1 MSTAHPVRMLNAEVA
16 RKIAAG
22 EVIDRP
28 NAIVRELM
36 DNAIDS
42 GADSVTVEINGGG
55 IDKVRIVDNG
65 CGMTKNDLQTCAR
78 PHSTS
83 KIATE
88 TDLLNL
94 TTLGFRG
101 EALSSIAAV
110 CRLSIT
116 SGGWKMRASVTE
128 DHIIEQ
134 TAVLDGTIVQAE
146 GLFENFPARR
156 IFLKRPASEG
166 ILCKNTFVEKTLPC
180 PEKSFRFVSD
190 GTIKL
195 DLPAGQTLTERF
207 VKAMELKESPELFYE
222 ISARSDSSDA
232 PDWSFKIIIGEPG
245 VFRPNKKDIYIF
257 VNGRRITEYSL
268 VQAIE
273 YGGQGYFPN
282 GSFPVAAAFIQ
293 INPALVDFNIHPAKR
308 EVRFKDISALHHGIS
323 TTVKQFFSDYT
334 NKTMKASLNQPSKEF
349 GSQALFSRT
358 NGSSSPADLAEL
370 ALSDDEPD
378 TPEKLHNTAAQSSF
392 QKKTDVSDTYSG
404 TGTGNRSRFFEPRPF
419 SEKYTISHGQS
430 SVIPETVAAAD
441 SYAKSAVFQ
450 AEAPQEKNVSA
461 RTQKVIEIADRAIAA
476 YNKGIPQNETED
488 GAASQEKTAQTE
500 KDASFTQKSI
510 FSGNKPS
517 FPAHDGAA
525 SGNAANAAGNASKS
539 AFNAE
544 TNGFHFL
551 GSALGTFII
560 VEKGAALYIIDKH
573 AAHERA
579 LFDSI
584 MKNQSKRQHLLIPY
598 VIETKNEKEDEYLES
613 IQDELSKIGFECR
626 NTGGGKWEFTTL
638 QERWSGSE
646 LDLEHDLLD
655 KKVAPKDLIYSIAAM
670 TACKA
675 AVKDGWILDDNA
687 AEEIARNALE
697 LEDPHCPHGR
707 PVYTVITREQLFS
720 LVRRT

>member
-65 CGMTKNDLQTCAR
+65 CGMTKDDLQTCAR

-156 IFLKRPASEG
+156 VFLKRPASEG

-222 ISARSDSSDA
+222 ISARSDSSDV
-232 PDWSFKIIIGEPG
+232 PDWSFKIVIGEPG

-378 TPEKLHNTAAQSSF
+378 TPGKLHTQAAQSSF
-392 QKKTDVSDTYSG
+392 QKKTNISDTYSG
-404 TGTGNRSRFFEPRPF
+404 TGSGNRSRFFEPRPF
-419 SEKYTISHGQS
+419 SEKYTIFHGQS

-450 AEAPQEKNVSA
+450 AEAPQKKNVSA
-461 RTQKVIEIADRAIAA
+461 RTQKVIEIADMAIAA

-488 GAASQEKTAQTE
+488 GAASQEKTTQTE
-500 KDASFTQKSI
+500 KDASFTQKNI
-510 FSGNKPS
+510 FSETKPS
-517 FPAHDGAA
+517 FPAQDDAA
-525 SGNAANAAGNASKS
+525 SGNAANVAGNASKS

-598 VIETKNEKEDEYLES
+598 VIETKDEKEDDYLES

>member
-65 CGMTKNDLQTCAR
+65 CGMTKDDLQTCAR

-83 KIATE
+83 KIETE

-156 IFLKRPASEG
+156 VFLKRPASEG

-222 ISARSDSSDA
+222 ISARSDSSDV
-232 PDWSFKIIIGEPG
+232 PDWSFKIVIGEPG

-378 TPEKLHNTAAQSSF
+378 TPGKLHNPAAQSSF
-392 QKKTDVSDTYSG
+392 QKKTNISDTYSG
-404 TGTGNRSRFFEPRPF
+404 TGAGNRSRFFEPRPF
-419 SEKYTISHGQS
+419 SEKYTIFHGQS

-450 AEAPQEKNVSA
+450 AEAPQKKNVSA

-488 GAASQEKTAQTE
+488 
-500 KDASFTQKSI
+500 D
-510 FSGNKPS
+510 
-517 FPAHDGAA
+517 AA

-598 VIETKNEKEDEYLES
+598 VIETKDEKEDDYLES

>member
-65 CGMTKNDLQTCAR
+65 CGMTKDDLQTCAR

-156 IFLKRPASEG
+156 VFLKRPASEG

-222 ISARSDSSDA
+222 ISARSDSSDV
-232 PDWSFKIIIGEPG
+232 PDWSFKIVIGEPG

-378 TPEKLHNTAAQSSF
+378 TPGKLHNPVAQNSF
-392 QKKTDVSDTYSG
+392 QKKTGISDTYSG
-404 TGTGNRSRFFEPRPF
+404 TGAGNRSRFFEPRPF
-419 SEKYTISHGQS
+419 SEKYTIFHGQS

-450 AEAPQEKNVSA
+450 AEAPQKKNVSA

-476 YNKGIPQNETED
+476 YNKGIPQNEMENC
-488 GAASQEKTAQTE
+488 AASQEKTAQTE

-517 FPAHDGAA
+517 FPAQDGAA

-544 TNGFHFL
+544 TNAFHFL

-598 VIETKNEKEDEYLES
+598 VIETKDEKEDEYLES
-613 IQDELSKIGFECR
+613 IQNELSKIGFECR

>member
-65 CGMTKNDLQTCAR
+65 CGMTKDDLQTCAR

-156 IFLKRPASEG
+156 VFLKRPASEG

-222 ISARSDSSDA
+222 ISARSDSSDV
-232 PDWSFKIIIGEPG
+232 PDWSFKIVIGEPG

-378 TPEKLHNTAAQSSF
+378 TPGKLHNPAAQSSF
-392 QKKTDVSDTYSG
+392 QKKTNISDTYSG
-404 TGTGNRSRFFEPRPF
+404 TGAGNRSRFFEPRPF
-419 SEKYTISHGQS
+419 SEKYTIFHGQS

-450 AEAPQEKNVSA
+450 AEAPQKKNVSA

-488 GAASQEKTAQTE
+488 DAASQEKTAQTE
-500 KDASFTQKSI
+500 KDASFTQKNI
-510 FSGNKPS
+510 FSETKPS
-517 FPAHDGAA
+517 FPAQDDAA

-598 VIETKNEKEDEYLES
+598 VIETKDEKEDDYLES

-670 TACKA
+670 MACKA

>member
-65 CGMTKNDLQTCAR
+65 CGMTKDDLQTCAR

-156 IFLKRPASEG
+156 VFLKRPASEG

-222 ISARSDSSDA
+222 ISARSDSSDV
-232 PDWSFKIIIGEPG
+232 PDWSFKIVIGEPG

-370 ALSDDEPD
+370 ALSDNEPD
-378 TPEKLHNTAAQSSF
+378 TPGKLHNPAAQSSF
-392 QKKTDVSDTYSG
+392 QKKTNISDTYSG
-404 TGTGNRSRFFEPRPF
+404 TGAGNRSRFFEPRPF
-419 SEKYTISHGQS
+419 SEKYTIFHGQS

-450 AEAPQEKNVSA
+450 AEAPQKKNVSA

-476 YNKGIPQNETED
+476 YNKGIPHNETED
-488 GAASQEKTAQTE
+488 DAASQEKTAQTE
-500 KDASFTQKSI
+500 KDASFTQKNI
-510 FSGNKPS
+510 FSETKPS
-517 FPAHDGAA
+517 FPAQDDAA

-598 VIETKNEKEDEYLES
+598 VIETKDEKEDDYLES

>member
-1 MSTAHPVRMLNAEVA
+1 MP
-16 RKIAAG
+16 
-22 EVIDRP
+22 
-28 NAIVRELM
+28 
-36 DNAIDS
+36 
-42 GADSVTVEINGGG
+42 
-55 IDKVRIVDNG
+55 
-65 CGMTKNDLQTCAR
+65 
-78 PHSTS
+78 
-83 KIATE
+83 
-88 TDLLNL
+88 
-94 TTLGFRG
+94 
-101 EALSSIAAV
+101 
-110 CRLSIT
+110 
-116 SGGWKMRASVTE
+116 
-128 DHIIEQ
+128 
-134 TAVLDGTIVQAE
+134 
-146 GLFENFPARR
+146 
-156 IFLKRPASEG
+156 
-166 ILCKNTFVEKTLPC
+166 
-180 PEKSFRFVSD
+180 
-190 GTIKL
+190 
-195 DLPAGQTLTERF
+195 
-207 VKAMELKESPELFYE
+207 
-222 ISARSDSSDA
+222 
-232 PDWSFKIIIGEPG
+232 PDWSFKIVIGEPG

-378 TPEKLHNTAAQSSF
+378 TPGKLHNPVAQNSF
-392 QKKTDVSDTYSG
+392 QKKTGISDTYSG
-404 TGTGNRSRFFEPRPF
+404 TGAGNRSRFFEPRPF
-419 SEKYTISHGQS
+419 SEKYTIFHGQS

-450 AEAPQEKNVSA
+450 AEAPQKKNVSA

-488 GAASQEKTAQTE
+488 DAASQEKTAQTE

-517 FPAHDGAA
+517 FPAQDGAA
-525 SGNAANAAGNASKS
+525 SGNAANEAGNASKS

-598 VIETKNEKEDEYLES
+598 VIETKDEKEDDYLES

>member
-65 CGMTKNDLQTCAR
+65 CGMTKDDLQTCAR

-156 IFLKRPASEG
+156 VFLKRPASEG

-222 ISARSDSSDA
+222 ISARSDSSDV
-232 PDWSFKIIIGEPG
+232 PDWSFKIVIGEPG

-378 TPEKLHNTAAQSSF
+378 TPGKLHNPAAQSSF
-392 QKKTDVSDTYSG
+392 QKKTGISDTYSG
-404 TGTGNRSRFFEPRPF
+404 TGSGNRSRFFEPRPF
-419 SEKYTISHGQS
+419 SEKYTIFHGQS

-450 AEAPQEKNVSA
+450 AEAPQKKNVSA

-476 YNKGIPQNETED
+476 YNKGIPQNEMENC
-488 GAASQEKTAQTE
+488 AASQEKTAQTE

-517 FPAHDGAA
+517 FPAQDGAA
-525 SGNAANAAGNASKS
+525 SGNAANEAGNASKS

-598 VIETKNEKEDEYLES
+598 VIETKDEKEDDYLES